1 MIQVKVGQIRGG
13 IRNMNI
19 TGTLKEVEKPV
30 EIGTRYGPAML
41 ARAVLQDE
49 TGSVRLNLWRDQIDI
64 AKAGDTVVLEN
75 AFAREFGG
83 VVEVNIGADG
93 NISLLK
99 PT

>member
-13 IRNMNI
+13 MRNMNI

-75 AFAREFGG
+75 AFAREFVG